1 MKTIVTSEM
10 TRAALE
16 RLVYESL
23 TIINENVTSVE
34 HEDLGNLMQIIDGSF
49 HDDDLV
55 ITTALVESV
64 RARWIQDHHEDEES
78 NQKAQE
84 LPVEPTLVPMQKTYF
99 GDPGNAVHGF
109 MGVVNDTNEY
119 ARVEVVLFYV
129 NADVE
134 CYEVSLTRPR
144 VETYTLFERLP
155 DDLTEAGFYTSIG
168 HTEYHRGWA
177 SVASGGRAN
186 IADELRT
193 RFNIEMD
200 FSRV

>member
-16 RLVYESL
+16 RLVYDAL
-23 TIINENVTSVE
+23 TTINEHVSSVQD
-34 HEDLGNLMQIIDGSF
+34 EDLGNLMNIIDNSF

-64 RARWIQDHHEDEES
+64 RARWVQDRH
-78 NQKAQE
+78 QTAQE
-84 LPVEPTLVPMQKTYF
+84 LPNEPTLVPMQKTYF